1 MNAQNELWKD
11 IPNYDH
17 YQVSS
22 FGRIRKKNKGKKVN
36 WIFTSK
42 RLRSGYPVA
51 RLTDRQGR
59 RQVLYIHRLVAE
71 AFLENPKDDSKYVN
85 HKDGKKANN
94 HFLNLEWCT
103 MQHNTQHSWDNGLQ
117 KSGVYMAVAMNP
129 LRIVLAFSL
138 NQLSRKTSISI
149 ADIAAVRSGN
159 TISKNY
165 EFKII

>member
-71 AFLENPKDDSKYVN
+71 AFLKNPKDDSKYVN

-103 MQHNTQHSWDNGLQ
+103 MQHG
-117 KSGVYMAVAMNP
+117 
-129 LRIVLAFSL
+129 R
-138 NQLSRKTSISI
+138 
-149 ADIAAVRSGN
+149 
-159 TISKNY
+159 
-165 EFKII
+165 